1 MRSDSR
7 FGVPLLPF
15 LLPRANRPQPI
26 SKAFDITVD
35 KREDP
40 TPYRDHKGKIR
51 ELSLDSPLDPR
62 VSAPIFDHSFVS
74 LLPLT
79 SFLPSIRSC
88 HPTAHISWTWSVS
101 WQLVATT
108 PFALLRYIVTPT
120 RAPRGPRSNDVLN
133 QSAYTLGRGL
143 PRIARDADRNA
154 WNSFDDARCRG
165 FTSI

>member
-7 FGVPLLPF
+7 FFPF
-15 LLPRANRPQPI
+15 SSRANGPQPI

-51 ELSLDSPLDPR
+51 ELSPLDPR
-62 VSAPIFDHSFVS
+62 VSAPIFDHLFVP
-74 LLPLT
+74 LPLT
-79 SFLPSIRSC
+79 FLPSIRSC
-88 HPTAHISWTWSVS
+88 HPTAHISRTWSVS